1 MDRRVT
7 PPKRVTSPTWG
18 PPPPCKQALN
28 LGRTRRIYLDL
39 GGDCKGQDH
48 DAYPA
53 SCQP

>member
-1 MDRRVT
+1 MKKIIAGMNNILSRGYLT
-7 PPKRVTSPTWG
+7 
-18 PPPPCKQALN
+18 LN

-39 GGDCKGQDH
+39 GGDRKGQDH